1 MSKLIAFVGNPNVG
15 KSVIFN
21 KLTGKYAVVS
31 NYAGTT
37 VDITRGNITID
48 SQQYQ
53 VVDTPGTYSLM
64 PLSEDEQVTR
74 DLIIREKPDIII
86 QVCDMKNIERSLH
99 LFCELAL
106 FEIPMVLVLNMRDE
120 ALQAGIRINTKK
132 LTDILGVPI
141 VCCSATTGNNIKD
154 ILKVIPQAKVSNIKI
169 EYKNKKDIEI
179 IETAL
184 KNKSHISK
192 VLAVYL
198 LSGDKGIRQYVP
210 EKLKIKF

>member
-21 KLTGKYAVVS
+21 KLTGQYAVVS

-37 VDITRGNITID
+37 VDVTRGNIAIGNE
-48 SQQYQ
+48 QYQ

-74 DLIIREKPDIII
+74 DLIIKEKPNIIV

-106 FEIPMVLVLNMRDE
+106 FKIPMMLVLNMRDE
-120 ALQAGIRINTKK
+120 ALQAGIRINIKK
-132 LTDILGVPI
+132 LNEVLGVPI
-141 VCCSATTGNNIKD
+141 ICCTATTGDGVTD
-154 ILKVIPQAKVSNIKI
+154 ILKIIPQATVSKLNI
-169 EYKNKKDIEI
+169 EYKNSKDIQT

-184 KNKSHISK
+184 KDKSPIAK
-192 VLAVYL
+192 ALAVYL
-198 LSGDKGIRQYVP
+198 LSGDKDIKQYVP
-210 EKLKIKF
+210 QKLQ